1 MALSILWCGNL
12 TYGLWDSEKDKF
24 ILTGT
29 EEELAHI
36 KDNIEIVDQRRIN
49 REHFKALREQYLRQI
64 MQGGS
69 SEEKATTFLKEKMPY
84 LWD

>member
-1 MALSILWCGNL
+1 MALSILWLSNL
-12 TYGLWDSEKDKF
+12 QYGLWDSEKDKF

-29 EEELAHI
+29 QADMERV

-49 REHFKALREQYLRQI
+49 REHFHALREQYLKQI